1 MIALTASGILM
12 VLLIWLYGSY
22 RGRQELFLG
31 SAERS
36 LFNVI
41 QNYYQREVLPEAKDV
56 DSTGSGTGRQR
67 YLLSFVGKVYPE
79 LDLSP
84 LKTALDTVNF
94 QRHRRD
100 KPGGVRKDDP
110 DQLLPSYLLEKIS
123 FNEEVLD
130 ELKQMLQRS
139 LKRNNMST
147 DFELFIQT
155 MSREELEAY
164 FARNPMY
171 QDLVTR
177 PILVNPDNGQF
188 LIAKFDNPWAYLLRT
203 MWWQVLFSVL
213 LLAALIGT
221 FLYLLQT
228 IKRQHELAQQRK
240 SFVNNMT
247 HELKTPVAT
256 VMAAVE
262 AIQRFG
268 AKGDKDRTEKYLH
281 VSKQELE
288 HLNNVV
294 ERLLQMDHDDVR
306 GVPLIKQDMDIVG
319 AVTSGIETAQMSAK
333 KETLIDLIT
342 EEERLFVHAD
352 EAHMKSVIS
361 NLLDNA
367 IKYSG
372 ERATVAV
379 HILDKGGLV
388 EIRVE
393 DKGKGIDMSQQK
405 HIFDMFYRVSEGHLH
420 EVKGFGI
427 GLAYVK
433 QVIQQHGG
441 EVGVESAIGRGS
453 TFTVKFPKK

>member
-1 MIALTASGILM
+1 
-12 VLLIWLYGSY
+12 
-22 RGRQELFLG
+22 
-31 SAERS
+31 
-36 LFNVI
+36 
-41 QNYYQREVLPEAKDV
+41 
-56 DSTGSGTGRQR
+56 
-67 YLLSFVGKVYPE
+67 
-79 LDLSP
+79 
-84 LKTALDTVNF
+84 
-94 QRHRRD
+94 
-100 KPGGVRKDDP
+100 
-110 DQLLPSYLLEKIS
+110 
-123 FNEEVLD
+123 
-130 ELKQMLQRS
+130 
-139 LKRNNMST
+139 
-147 DFELFIQT
+147 
-155 MSREELEAY
+155 
-164 FARNPMY
+164 
-171 QDLVTR
+171 
-177 PILVNPDNGQF
+177 
-188 LIAKFDNPWAYLLRT
+188 IAKFDNPWAYLLRT

-268 AKGDKDRTEKYLH
+268 AKGDKGRTEKYLH

-319 AVTSGIETAQMSAK
+319 AVASGIETAQMSAK

-379 HILDKGGLV
+379 HILDKGDFV

-393 DKGKGIDMSQQK
+393 DKGKGIDKSQQK